1 MDIVIRRRNGTLVAT
16 VNKVT
21 ACVFTEKLSTVKTL
35 SFETV
40 LNEALESIADDEQY
54 VVTFQ
59 NDYYDVV
66 KIKKSLS
73 NGLYFISFECEHISY
88 RLSEE
93 ALTDFTC
100 TGTPRVIL
108 AELLRGTVF
117 SIGVIQPTVET
128 TFTVTS
134 STTKRAAI
142 LAFCNTIGCDADFVD
157 YRLNVYNHRGSVLL
171 KDLVERNMV
180 SVSKTTDK
188 TDSTNSYTCTV
199 RSPAGLNL
207 GDEVHF
213 RFTKLGIDD
222 NVRVIGMKTQP
233 FTSEDAELEVDH
245 YSPSIESQ
253 FAQIETDMVAKDK
266 NYYGAKISADSG
278 LTVTRS
284 DGTAKVILNA
294 DEFRM
299 QAENDQGHLE
309 DRLYFDPVTG
319 DYRFVGTVKIDGG
332 EINIGNNF
340 RVDQHGNAY
349 LAGDATIYGG
359 KYYAGNPDEGE
370 GFSEMTARGFEV
382 YNGQTDIKLRFGYTS
397 QGEDFPFIQLG
408 SGSGEYTDYG
418 LVKKFTDGLW
428 IGNSEPSDESG
439 NFTAKTGYNGIFFK
453 FSNNTA
459 YIVQNTTM
467 KNIYTGAAIAKFA

>member
-1 MDIVIRRRNGTLVAT
+1 MTIVIKKRNGTLVAT
-16 VNKVT
+16 VSKVT
-21 ACVFTEKLSTVKTL
+21 SCSFHEELTTVKTL

-40 LNEALESIADDEQY
+40 LDGDLEDINDADQY
-54 VVTFQ
+54 IVTFQ

-66 KIKKSLS
+66 KIKKALS
-73 NGLYFISFECEHISY
+73 NGLYFIAFECEHISY
-88 RLSEE
+88 RLSENG
-93 ALTDFTC
+93 LSDFTC

-108 AELLRGTVF
+108 AELLRGTAF
-117 SIGVIQPTVET
+117 SIGVIQPTEET

-134 STTKRAAI
+134 STTRRAAV
-142 LAFCNTIGCDADFVD
+142 LAFCNTLGCDADFVG

-171 KDLVERNMV
+171 KDLVERNVV

-188 TDSTNSYTCTV
+188 TESATSYSCTV
-199 RSPAGLNL
+199 HSPVGLSL

-213 RFTKLGIDD
+213 YFSKLGIDE
-222 NVRVIGMKTQP
+222 NVRVVGMKKQP
-233 FTSEDAELEVDH
+233 FTSDDVELEVDH
-245 YSPSIESQ
+245 YTPTIESQ
-253 FAQIETDMVAKDK
+253 FARIETDMVAKDK

-278 LTVTRS
+278 LTITRS
-284 DGTAKVILNA
+284 DGTAKVIMNA

-299 QAENDQGHLE
+299 QAANDQGQLE
-309 DRLYFDPVTG
+309 DRLYFDPITG
-319 DYRFVGTVKIDGG
+319 EYRFVGTVKIDGG
-332 EINIGNNF
+332 EINIGDNF
-340 RVDQHGNAY
+340 RVDQYGNAY

-359 KYYAGNPDEGE
+359 KYYAGNPEEGE
-370 GFSEMTARGFEV
+370 GFSEMTSRGFEV
-382 YNGQTDIKLRFGYTS
+382 YNGQSDIKLRFGYTS
-397 QGEDFPFIQLG
+397 LGEDYPFIQLG

-439 NFTAKTGYNGIFFK
+439 NFTAKAGYNGIFFK